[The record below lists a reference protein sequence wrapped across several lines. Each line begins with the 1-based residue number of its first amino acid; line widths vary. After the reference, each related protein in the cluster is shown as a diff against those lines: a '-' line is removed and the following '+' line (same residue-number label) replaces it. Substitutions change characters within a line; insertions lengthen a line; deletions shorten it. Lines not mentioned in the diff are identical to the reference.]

1 MTFMGNSKPIRIKPV
16 DKNLPFTKSDDIER
30 FLGDFDDSAC
40 IGGASDMDKCT
51 QVKLSIPDR
60 EMKNVIEGMEGCR
73 GKSRLLLTWNMMEIW
88 DSGLLPPYTLNNLN
102 DLRDQLRS
110 SGGVN
115 NHVVNVKFQ
124 RYFWTMLS
132 HLRTSD
138 QVENGDPK
146 MIGTKYHRD
155 FPWGNSGE
163 GCKYFDTRRGSSTQ
177 W

>member
-73 GKSRLLLTWNMMEIW
+73 GKSRLLLTWNMMEI
-88 DSGLLPPYTLNNLN
+88 
-102 DLRDQLRS
+102 
-110 SGGVN
+110 
-115 NHVVNVKFQ
+115 
-124 RYFWTMLS
+124 
-132 HLRTSD
+132 
-138 QVENGDPK
+138 
-146 MIGTKYHRD
+146 
-155 FPWGNSGE
+155 
-163 GCKYFDTRRGSSTQ
+163 
-177 W
+177 